1 MIMKKGIEFLELR
14 VLEARTGLIVYQEKV
29 LAKFGK
35 YKTPTTKD
43 EALNM
48 KVNMPKNAEEAI
60 VVLSD
65 AHQVI
70 NELYDISLKLSKDL
84 GDSRAGEMNKA
95 IEIGKLK
102 ARVTKLEKQ
111 NKAFTDKMFSS

>member
-1 MIMKKGIEFLELR
+1 
-14 VLEARTGLIVYQEKV
+14 
-29 LAKFGK
+29 
-35 YKTPTTKD
+35 
-43 EALNM
+43 M

>member
-1 MIMKKGIEFLELR
+1 
-14 VLEARTGLIVYQEKV
+14 
-29 LAKFGK
+29 
-35 YKTPTTKD
+35 
-43 EALNM
+43 
-48 KVNMPKNAEEAI
+48 MPKNAEEAI

-84 GDSRAGEMNKA
+84 GDSRAGEMTKA
-95 IEIGKLK
+95 MEIGKLK